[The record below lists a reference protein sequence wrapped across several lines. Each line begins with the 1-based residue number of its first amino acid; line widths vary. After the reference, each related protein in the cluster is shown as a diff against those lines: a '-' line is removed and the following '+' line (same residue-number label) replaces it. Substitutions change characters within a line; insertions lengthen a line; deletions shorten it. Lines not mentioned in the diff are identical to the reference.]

1 MTALVQ
7 GDPSRSYEAGLISR
21 VQVSD
26 DSLELVFQRPDD
38 FAFSPGQCIRITH
51 EAGERDY
58 SLISAPQEPH
68 LAVLIKVVEGGA
80 LTPVLAGASLGTSF
94 FFTGP
99 YGYFV
104 WLPSDHP
111 AVFVATGTGVAPFI
125 SMARSGVR
133 GFMLI
138 HGVRR
143 LQELYERSLLQEAA
157 SAYVACLSLPSPE
170 EGSGIFEGRVTHYLE
185 KRLAPGVYDFYLSGR
200 KDMIREA
207 TLIAD
212 RRFPGSS
219 VYAET
224 FY

>member
-94 FFTGP
+94 FF
-99 YGYFV
+99 
-104 WLPSDHP
+104 
-111 AVFVATGTGVAPFI
+111 
-125 SMARSGVR
+125 
-133 GFMLI
+133 
-138 HGVRR
+138 
-143 LQELYERSLLQEAA
+143 
-157 SAYVACLSLPSPE
+157 
-170 EGSGIFEGRVTHYLE
+170 
-185 KRLAPGVYDFYLSGR
+185 
-200 KDMIREA
+200 
-207 TLIAD
+207 
-212 RRFPGSS
+212 
-219 VYAET
+219 
-224 FY
+224 